1 MDRYTQQLVN
11 ELRDASRDKVPMSV
25 ELCGQSAVQCGWSG
39 WPERLKSLKR
49 NSQSVAEQAQASS
62 EQRQWLSRSA
72 QATQTN
78 GTETVFSKNQLTKT
92 SPELILLRH

>member
-25 ELCGQSAVQCGWSG
+25 ELCGQSAVRL
-39 WPERLKSLKR
+39 ERLAREVEELKEKL
-49 NSQSVAEQAQASS
+49 AERSWAGAGLIK
-62 EQRQWLSRSA
+62 QRQWLSRSA

-92 SPELILLRH
+92 PPDSILYIH